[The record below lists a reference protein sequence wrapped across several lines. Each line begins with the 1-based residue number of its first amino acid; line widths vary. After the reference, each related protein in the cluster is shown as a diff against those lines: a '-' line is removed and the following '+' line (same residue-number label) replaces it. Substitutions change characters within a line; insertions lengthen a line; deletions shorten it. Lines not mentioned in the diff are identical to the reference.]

1 MGANSYVCTG
11 FHCDSKEEANRYP
24 QVGSDS
30 SDAEFQLVYWRCV
43 VTFFATS
50 IRNNANS
57 RHIFFTN
64 KREIPDIGGFE
75 TARFFEENEIEVVT
89 LPYTCKIP
97 RNNYNC
103 WGGTFFLFDM
113 LKHIS
118 ENAVED
124 DIYIILDPDCVFI
137 NSVDRIVD
145 LISRYDV
152 LTYDLGYSPEWD
164 MNGLTRLDIKEI
176 CEEID
181 GRTLSEPPRNYGGE
195 WVGAKVKVIRDIVRI
210 FDETRSI
217 IDERVRCGKKS
228 FNTEEHFLNYIY
240 QKLEYPLKP
249 VNPYIRRL
257 WTVPEAKNIRG
268 DEFSLDIWHVPGEK
282 RSGIKALFDEVGNPE
297 SIFCKIRSRE
307 KFAEYLG
314 HRLGI
319 FRTLRENE
327 FKKLNLTAPKD
338 I

>member
-1 MGANSYVCTG
+1 MGANSYVCTA

-24 QVGSDS
+24 QVGDDS
-30 SDAEFQLVYWRCV
+30 SNPKFQLVYWRCV

-57 RHIFFTN
+57 QHIFFTN
-64 KREIPDIGGFE
+64 EREIPDIGGFE

-97 RNNYNC
+97 RNNFNC
-103 WGGTFFLFDM
+103 WGSTFYIFDI

-137 NSVDRIVD
+137 NPVDRLVD

-152 LTYDLGYSPEWD
+152 LTYDLRSPPEVD
-164 MNGLTRLDIKEI
+164 LYGLSRLDMKEI
-176 CEEID
+176 YEEIN
-181 GRTLSEPPRNYGGE
+181 GRALSEPPRDYGAE
-195 WVGAKVKVIRDIVRI
+195 WVGAKVKVIKDIVRI

-217 IDERVRCGKKS
+217 IDERVKRGKKS
-228 FNTEEHFLNYIY
+228 FNTEEHLLNYIY

-249 VNPYIRRL
+249 VNPYLRRL
-257 WTVPEAKNIRG
+257 LTAPNVNNIKG
-268 DEFSLDIWHVPGEK
+268 DEFSLDIWHMPAEK
-282 RSGIKALFDEVGNPE
+282 LTGIKALFDEVADPE

-307 KFAEYLG
+307 RFAEYLG
-314 HRLGI
+314 HRLSI
-319 FRTLRENE
+319 FRISRENNLG
-327 FKKLNLTAPKD
+327 KLPLLGARST
-338 I
+338 